1 MSNNQKPP
9 VQRPMGRGPMRFGAK
24 PKDFKT
30 SIKKLFKYIK
40 EFIPLI
46 SMGVL
51 FTIISTLIVIYTP
64 TLVKDISTSVS
75 HIEFNKIPGMGPGLL
90 YPDGTL
96 YQSNEVIY
104 AYIKEVGVKLVILYV
119 SSFILGYSQS
129 FITTGINVRLTRKFR
144 NDLSKKINNVPLS
157 YFDRSSVGDILSRI
171 TNDVDMVGQSLN
183 QSLSSVVSAGA
194 QLIGVLIAMFVV
206 CWQMAIAAIC
216 TVPLSLVFMTIIAK
230 TSQKYFKKAQMS
242 LGALNGVAEESYSGA
257 FIIKSFNAEE
267 IKLKEFEKAN
277 EGIYQNAI
285 KSNFLSGLMMPLN
298 HFVGNIGYVA
308 ICVVGG
314 YLFVNGKIEIGVLTA
329 FIIYLNLFRS
339 PMQQIGQ
346 AMTYLQQMAASAERV
361 FEFLDIEEQE
371 DESHKTAKIEN
382 VKGEVVFD
390 NVSFSY
396 NPEKQIIKNFTA
408 HVNPGDKIA
417 IVGPT
422 GAGKTTMVNLL
433 MRFYDIN
440 KGKITVDGI
449 DINDMKRED
458 VRSLYSM
465 VLQDTWIFKG
475 TIRENIVY
483 DALNVTDE
491 MLDKACKAA
500 NIKAFI
506 DQQPNGY
513 DTILDEKT
521 SLSEGQKQL
530 ITIARAMVQN
540 APMLILD
547 EATSNVDTRTEI
559 LIQEAM
565 DKLTKGRTSFVIA
578 HRLSTIKNADLILVL
593 KDGNII
599 EQGNHDQLMML
610 NGFYSS
616 LYNSQFSNNE

>member
-1 MSNNQKPP
+1 MSNERPP
-9 VQRPMGRGPMRFGAK
+9 VRRPMGRGPMRYSQK
-24 PKDFKT
+24 PKNFKD
-30 SIKKLFKYIK
+30 SIKKLFNYIK
-40 EFIPLI
+40 NLIPLI
-46 SMGVL
+46 LIAIS
-51 FTIISTLIVIYTP
+51 FTIISTIITIYTP

-75 HIEFNKIPGMGPGLL
+75 HIEFNKSPIMMPGMF

-96 YQSNEVIY
+96 YQANEEIFNF
-104 AYIKEVGVKLVILYV
+104 IKETGITLIVLYV
-119 SSFILGYSQS
+119 VSFILSYSQT
-129 FITTGINVRLTRKFR
+129 FIMTGINVRLTRKFR

-183 QSLSSVVSAGA
+183 QSLSSVISAGA

-206 CWQMAIAAIC
+206 CWQMGLTAVC
-216 TVPLSLVFMTIIAK
+216 TVPLSLVFMVLLAK
-230 TSQKYFKKAQMS
+230 ISQKYFRKVQIS
-242 LGALNGVAEESYSGA
+242 LGELNGIAEESYSGA
-257 FIIKSFNAEE
+257 FIVKAFNAEE
-267 IKLKEFEKAN
+267 KKFGEFAKAN
-277 EGIYQNAI
+277 EGIYHNALR
-285 KSNFLSGLMMPLN
+285 SNFLSGLMMPLN

-314 YLFVNGKIEIGVLTA
+314 YLYVNGKIEIGVLTA
-329 FIIYLNLFRS
+329 FLIYLNLFRS

-361 FEFLDIEEQE
+361 FEFLDLEEQA
-371 DESHKTAKIEN
+371 DESHKTAKIDN
-382 VKGEVVFD
+382 VKGEVIFD

-396 NPEKQIIKNFTA
+396 TPEKPIIKNFKA
-408 HVNPGDKIA
+408 QVNPGDKIA

-440 KGKITVDGI
+440 KGKITVDGV
-449 DINDMKRED
+449 DIMEMKRED
-458 VRSLYSM
+458 VRGLYSM

-483 DALNVTDE
+483 DKQGVTDQE
-491 MLDKACKAA
+491 LDIACKAA

-513 DTILDEKT
+513 DTMLDEKT
-521 SLSEGQKQL
+521 TLSEGQKQL
-530 ITIARAMVQN
+530 ITIARAMVQDS
-540 APMLILD
+540 PMLILD

-565 DKLTKGRTSFVIA
+565 DNLTKGRTSFVIA

-599 EQGNHDQLMML
+599 EQGNHNELMEF
-610 NGFYSS
+610 NGFYAS
-616 LYNSQFSNNE
+616 LYNSQFSNND